1 MEKNYEERFQQLK
14 SNYIHEVKLYNTM
27 QDNCDERI
35 AEIDRK
41 IAKLKEKRQ
50 KIEKEKDEIRYP
62 HYLDC
67 LLPQVME
74 LLNEAVADR
83 GYQFEVKEYRS
94 FGLSCETPVFQDY
107 AKSEKNTSAYFTFS
121 PCFDRDGVET
131 FSVKKKSGEYQ
142 CATSI
147 AALNDFKA
155 EMHPVVSF
163 QILLDHIDECEE
175 REPAKQWT
183 EDELIEKMQ
192 EDLWHFRCS
201 PQPLW
206 TYRTITAALNVAK
219 EKNRHFADAERI
231 PVDMVDKEMFEL
243 GLKAR
248 VHFYHYLPEK
258 KLEELGAYEEDFL
271 AEKIRLHYTG
281 MEDVPV
287 SRVTTGLLKKIIPD
301 CGFWYAQEWAKKY
314 QNVIDQESA
323 DLLIKESS
331 MTFEYIPEKFRTFEM
346 CQLVYKEGDKSMRK
360 FIPSRFLTE
369 SGRMKKKPC

>member
-14 SNYIHEVKLYNTM
+14 SNYNHEVKLYNTM

-41 IAKLKEKRQ
+41 IVKLMEKRQ

-147 AALNDFKA
+147 AALNDLKA
-155 EMHPVVSF
+155 EWRPVVSF
-163 QILLDHIDECEE
+163 QMLLDHIDECEE

-183 EDELIEKMQ
+183 EDELIERMQ

-219 EKNRHFADAERI
+219 EKNRRFADAERI

-243 GLKAR
+243 GLKAG

-271 AEKIRLHYTG
+271 AEKIRRHYTG
-281 MEDVPV
+281 TEDVPV

>member
-14 SNYIHEVKLYNTM
+14 SNYNHEVELYNTM
-27 QDNCDERI
+27 RDNCDERI

-50 KIEKEKDEIRYP
+50 KIEKEKDEIKYP

-83 GYQFEVKEYRS
+83 GYQFEVKDYRS

-107 AKSEKNTSAYFTFS
+107 GRSKKKTSAYFTFR
-121 PCFDRDGVET
+121 PCHAKDGVRV
-131 FSVKKKSGEYQ
+131 FALKKKPGEYKNQ
-142 CATSI
+142 TSN

-175 REPAKQWT
+175 RESAKQWT